1 MRRSKQRPSNCAKA
15 LSNKLTP
22 AGVTINMGMNKYLV
36 TLRLKG
42 QLIKTAVFADSS
54 THARLICEYQ
64 FGLGCLNG
72 APTQLSSEGHDYPL
86 LDDLTPTSTHTIKP
100 RPSKPPRAA
109 TIKPVKP
116 QSPEQMRVTQLKANV
131 DRQKDALKRERENQ
145 KRQKEAEHRW
155 RNLGG
160 I

>member
-1 MRRSKQRPSNCAKA
+1 
-15 LSNKLTP
+15 
-22 AGVTINMGMNKYLV
+22 MGMNKYLV
-36 TLRLKG
+36 TLRIQG
-42 QLIKTAVFADSS
+42 QLIKTAVFADSA

-64 FGLGCLNG
+64 FGMDCVQV

-86 LDDLTPTSTHTIKP
+86 WDDLKPTATHTIKP
-100 RPSKPPRAA
+100 RPPKPPKAA
-109 TIKPVKP
+109 VIKPIKP
-116 QSPEQMRVTQLKANV
+116 QSPEQMKITQLKANV

-145 KRQKEAEHRW
+145 KRQKEAEHMR

>member
-1 MRRSKQRPSNCAKA
+1 
-15 LSNKLTP
+15 
-22 AGVTINMGMNKYLV
+22 MGMNKYLV

-72 APTQLSSEGHDYPL
+72 APTQFSSEGHDYPL
-86 LDDLTPTSTHTIKP
+86 LDELTQPATPSIKP
-100 RPSKPPRAA
+100 QAPKPPKPA
-109 TIKPVKP
+109 TIKPIKP

-145 KRQKEAEHRW
+145 KRQKEAEHRR

>member
-1 MRRSKQRPSNCAKA
+1 
-15 LSNKLTP
+15 
-22 AGVTINMGMNKYLV
+22 MGMNKYLV

-54 THARLICEYQ
+54 THARLLCQYQ
-64 FGLGCLNG
+64 FGMDCVQV
-72 APTQLSSEGHDYPL
+72 APTQIHSEGQGYPP
-86 LDDLTPTSTHTIKP
+86 LDELIAESPPSIKPQGPKPPKPKTIKP
-100 RPSKPPRAA
+100 
-109 TIKPVKP
+109 IKP

-155 RNLGG
+155 RDLGG

>member
-1 MRRSKQRPSNCAKA
+1 
-15 LSNKLTP
+15 
-22 AGVTINMGMNKYLV
+22 MGMNKYLV

-42 QLIKTAVFADSS
+42 QLIKTALFADSS

-86 LDDLTPTSTHTIKP
+86 LDELTPTSTHTIKP
-100 RPSKPPRAA
+100 RPPKPPRAA

-116 QSPEQMRVTQLKANV
+116 QSSEQMRVTQLKANV

-145 KRQKEAEHRW
+145 KRQKDAEHRW
-155 RNLGG
+155 QNLGG

>member
-1 MRRSKQRPSNCAKA
+1 
-15 LSNKLTP
+15 
-22 AGVTINMGMNKYLV
+22 MGMNKYLV

-42 QLIKTAVFADSS
+42 QLIKTVVFADSAI
-54 THARLICEYQ
+54 HARLICEYQ

-72 APTQLSSEGHDYPL
+72 APTQLSSEGHDYQL
-86 LDDLTPTSTHTIKP
+86 LDELIQPAKPSIKP
-100 RPSKPPRAA
+100 QAPKPPKAA

-116 QSPEQMRVTQLKANV
+116 QTPDQMRITQLKTNV

-145 KRQKEAEHRW
+145 KRQREAEHRW